1 MPGDSDVRTGEV
13 RTGDVR
19 AGGVRTGAGGA
30 PAGGDRA
37 GTRPQGPSRL
47 GVLGLMLGIFL
58 ATLDGQ
64 IVSTALPT
72 VVGDLGGLG
81 HLSWVVTAYLLAA
94 AAATPIWGKVGDL
107 YGRKGAYMSSVLLFL
122 AGSVL
127 SGAARDMNQLIAFRA
142 LQGLGAGG
150 LMVGALSV
158 LGVLVPERDRARSQ
172 GMIGVLLP
180 VAFVGGPLLGGFL
193 TDTLSWRWAF
203 YVNVPVGALALL
215 AVGKGVRLRT
225 GRTGGGRVDYLGA
238 ALLTTGILALT
249 LLGSWAGTRYAWTS
263 PWTGALGLTAALAL
277 AWFVRVERRAAEP
290 VIPPRLFRGRAFTL
304 AQVLSFLVGAVML
317 AVVNYLPQYMQFVQ
331 GVSSTASGLLLLPLM
346 LGMLTA
352 QLAAGRRGSASAVL
366 GGTGTVLGA
375 LLLLPLGTG
384 TPVAVASALTLVIG
398 VGIGLL
404 MQNTLLTTMNSAAPR
419 DMGAATGT
427 VTLVRTLGGSLGVA
441 VLGAVYAHRMDGVLA
456 ERLGTPA
463 ADRLTAEGAL
473 TPALLGDMPAGVRD
487 AVREAVTAGLH
498 GVLAGAV
505 LLSVVALGVTSAVR
519 VTRTGE
525 ERVEGGPSGW
535 VDDSGRVDDG
545 AGPTP
550 SERSAAP
557 PPRRRT
563 SAALPPGPPG
573 RPPSDRARHTHRT
586 RRTEGRRPNA

>member
-1 MPGDSDVRTGEV
+1 MPGDSA
-13 RTGDVR
+13 VR
-19 AGGVRTGAGGA
+19 AGEARAVKVPARQARAGEVAAGGA
-30 PAGGDRA
+30 PAGDEAPGP
-37 GTRPQGPSRL
+37 GPQGPPRL

-94 AAATPIWGKVGDL
+94 AAATPIWGKLGDL
-107 YGRKGAYMSSVLLFL
+107 YGRKGAYMSSVVLFL

-127 SGAARDMNQLIAFRA
+127 SGTAQDMNQLIAFRA

-225 GRTGGGRVDYLGA
+225 ERTGGRVDYLGA

-249 LLGSWAGTRYAWTS
+249 LLGSWGGTRYAWTS
-263 PWTGALGLTAALAL
+263 PWTGALGLTAVLAL

-290 VIPPRLFRGRAFTL
+290 VIPPRLFRSRAFTL
-304 AQVLSFLVGAVML
+304 AQILSFLVGAVML

-331 GVSSTASGLLLLPLM
+331 GASSTASGLLLLPLM

-366 GGTGTVLGA
+366 GGTGTALGA
-375 LLLLPLGTG
+375 LLLLLLGTD

-404 MQNTLLTTMNSAAPR
+404 MQNTLLTTMSSAAPR

-427 VTLVRTLGGSLGVA
+427 VTLVRMLGGSLGVA

-463 ADRLTAEGAL
+463 ADRLTAGGTL
-473 TPALLGDMPAGVRD
+473 TPALLGDMPAAVRD
-487 AVREAVTAGLH
+487 TVREAVTSGLH
-498 GVLAGAV
+498 GVLVGAV
-505 LLSVVALGVTSAVR
+505 LLSAVALGVTAAVR
-519 VTRTGE
+519 ARGTGE
-525 ERVEGGPSGW
+525 RRGGG
-535 VDDSGRVDDG
+535 D
-545 AGPTP
+545 
-550 SERSAAP
+550 
-557 PPRRRT
+557 
-563 SAALPPGPPG
+563 
-573 RPPSDRARHTHRT
+573 
-586 RRTEGRRPNA
+586 RTEGTDGGPARNRAAE